1 MYRAAREH
9 CRALGD
15 SYREALCD
23 LDQSEMCVELNL
35 HEEGAH
41 LARRAMAAFQK
52 LGNGYEAA
60 KALTN
65 LAISLSHQG
74 DSQLALNAFRK
85 ARELFTQEGNLAW
98 LAIIDLYQALVFYQ
112 ERRLTESRLLC
123 EQAYEFFS
131 PTSLQGK
138 AILCQLLLARI
149 HLDSGRPERAKQS
162 AATRSANCSRRK
174 VRLSATRPTLCL
186 GSIEEELGNREAAHQ
201 AYRMAHGH
209 LESMRSHC
217 GVKRR
222 KSRF

>member
-9 CRALGD
+9 CRARND
-15 SYREALCD
+15 AYREALCD

-35 HEEGAH
+35 NEEGAQ

-65 LAISLSHQG
+65 LAISLSHRG
-74 DSQLALNAFRK
+74 HSQPALNVFRK
-85 ARELFTQEGNLAW
+85 ARELFTKEGNQAW

-112 ERRLTESRLLC
+112 ERRLSESRLLC
-123 EQAYEFFS
+123 EQAYEFFY

-149 HLDSGRPERAKQS
+149 HLDSGRPERAKHICCY
-162 AATRSANCSRRK
+162 A
-174 VRLSATRPTLCL
+174 L
-186 GSIEEELGNREAAHQ
+186 GKLEQ
-201 AYRMAHGH
+201 A
-209 LESMRSHC
+209 
-217 GVKRR
+217 
-222 KSRF
+222 